1 MLNVSKNKIVNFN
14 LENATSFT
22 GESGMYILYSIAR
35 INSILKNNQVELV
48 GEIKFINEIE
58 NRIVKELSLYPDI
71 INELL
76 KSNES
81 SHLTK
86 YIFNI
91 AGLFSK
97 FYEQINI
104 SNESNIVLKASR
116 IRLLRCISKVL
127 TSALKILGIE
137 TIEQL

>member
-1 MLNVSKNKIVNFN
+1 M
-14 LENATSFT
+14 
-22 GESGMYILYSIAR
+22 R
-35 INSILKNNQVELV
+35 INSILKNNDIELV
-48 GEIKFINEIE
+48 GEIKFNNEIE
-58 NRIVKELSLYPDI
+58 NKIIKELSLYPEV

-76 KSNES
+76 KSNEP

-104 SNESNIVLKASR
+104 SNESDITLKTSR
-116 IRLLRCISKVL
+116 IRLLKCISKVL

-137 TIEQL
+137 TIEKL